1 MKGVQGILLS
11 IGLGLAGA
19 ICNWMYLERLAGK
32 EARVS
37 FIGVR
42 ADVQINVGDTLRE
55 DQLVRIDIPRSAVG
69 NLEMSAPQWKDLG
82 LVKGWPT
89 NRSFRGGELV
99 LQQDIRTPGS
109 KDLNEKIGKNEVA
122 LWIPVDMRTF
132 NSARVNPDDEVSF
145 ILPKVGGP
153 MMVHPAP
160 PAAGEEGDAQDGN
173 PNANVNAN
181 TKANITGNSDIVGP
195 FRILEIGNRTG
206 RPEVQ
211 RASGVRQTVDSS
223 ITIVAKLENGHL
235 DAKTERVTEYMRST
249 KSQGLQ
255 VILHPKNR

>member
-11 IGLGLAGA
+11 LGLGLAGA
-19 ICNWMYLERLAGK
+19 VCNWMYLERLAGR

-37 FIGVR
+37 FIAIK
-42 ADVQINVGDTLRE
+42 ADQQINVGDILRE
-55 DQLVRIDIPRSAVG
+55 DHLVRIDIPRSAAG
-69 NLEMSAPQWKDLG
+69 NLDQVAPHWSDLK
-82 LVKGWPT
+82 LVVGWPS
-89 NRSFRGGELV
+89 NRSYRGGELV
-99 LQQDIRTPGS
+99 LEQDIRTPGA

-122 LWIPVDMRTF
+122 IWIPIDLRTF

-145 ILPKVGGP
+145 ILPRAGGGLVG
-153 MMVHPAP
+153 AP
-160 PAAGEEGDAQDGN
+160 GGEETPTVAS
-173 PNANVNAN
+173 AN
-181 TKANITGNSDIVGP
+181 SEIVGP

-211 RASGVRQTVDSS
+211 RASGVRQTIDSS

-235 DAKTERVTEYMRST
+235 DAKTERVTEYMRTS

-255 VILHPKNR
+255 VMLHPKTR